1 MDRQIDIPLLPLLL
15 LYRLVGNNL
24 SDTGFYL
31 SHLHTLHTPTVM
43 DCIGIDSASW
53 QLILKP
59 SDLRAALTDLVIDVL
74 KTRIIENAL
83 NNCLLGQ
90 SCRKRLSNLEL
101 FKA

>member
-24 SDTGFYL
+24 SGTGFYL
-31 SHLHTLHTPTVM
+31 AHLQTLTVM

-53 QLILKP
+53 HLILKP
-59 SDLRAALTDLVIDVL
+59 SDFRAALADLVIDVL
-74 KTRIIENAL
+74 KTGIIENAL

>member
-31 SHLHTLHTPTVM
+31 AHLQTLTVM

-59 SDLRAALTDLVIDVL
+59 SDFRAALADLVIDVL
-74 KTRIIENAL
+74 KIGIVFRMTYIIA
-83 NNCLLGQ
+83 
-90 SCRKRLSNLEL
+90 
-101 FKA
+101 